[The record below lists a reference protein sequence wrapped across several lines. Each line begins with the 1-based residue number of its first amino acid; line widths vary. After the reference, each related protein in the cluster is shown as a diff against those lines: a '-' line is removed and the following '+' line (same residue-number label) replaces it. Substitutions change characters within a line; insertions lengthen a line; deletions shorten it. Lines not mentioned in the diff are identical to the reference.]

1 MHSNAQDLTMEPLSD
16 TGEPVVNIVP
26 ISGWVPIDPKVIW
39 EYRGLLYFLVWRD
52 IKVRYK
58 QTVLGAL
65 WALIQPLATML
76 VFTIFFGRLAKLPS
90 DGIPYSI
97 FTLAAL
103 VPWTFFNQAL
113 TRASDGL
120 VTNSAL
126 LKKVYFP
133 RLAIP
138 LAKVGASLV
147 DFFIAMLLLFVM
159 MPIKHMGFSQNT
171 PWLLVFSLM
180 ATAAALGT
188 GLWFSALNVQFRD
201 IGYAVPFL
209 VQIWFFATPVVY
221 SSSMIPERWRLLLG
235 LNPMAGVVEGFRWS
249 MFGTATPDWRMLMI
263 SAICCLLL
271 LISGA
276 LYFRRMERTFADV
289 V

>member
-1 MHSNAQDLTMEPLSD
+1 MHSKAQELTMEPLAGA
-16 TGEPVVNIVP
+16 GEPIVNIVP
-26 ISGWVPIDPKVIW
+26 ISGWVPIAPGEIW

-52 IKVRYK
+52 IIVRYK
-58 QTVLGAL
+58 QTVLGAF
-65 WALIQPLATML
+65 WAIIQPLATML
-76 VFTIFFGRLAKLPS
+76 VFTIFFGRLAKMPS

-103 VPWTFFNQAL
+103 VPWTFFSQGL

-120 VTNSAL
+120 VSNSGL

-138 LAKVGASLV
+138 LAKVAASLV
-147 DFFIAMLLLFVM
+147 DFLIAMALLFIM
-159 MPIKHMGFSQNT
+159 MPIEHMRFSWNT
-171 PWLLVFSLM
+171 PWILLFSLL

-201 IGYAVPFL
+201 IQYAVPFI
-209 VQIWFFATPVVY
+209 VQLWFFATPVVY
-221 SSSMIPERWRLLLG
+221 SSSIVPARWRLLLG
-235 LNPMAGVVEGFRWS
+235 LNPMAGVVEGFRWA
-249 MFGTATPDWRMLMI
+249 MFSTAPPDLGMLAI
-263 SAICCLLL
+263 SAACCFVL

-276 LYFRRMERTFADV
+276 LYFRRMEKSFADV